1 MFQNDRIFSDVWVDD
16 STLKGQESFDKMY
29 QVLKAILLEENK
41 LVRVDPD
48 QRFTTVGPKV
58 KFNLQ
63 LVVDPVI
70 RWR

>member
-1 MFQNDRIFSDVWVDD
+1 
-16 STLKGQESFDKMY
+16 MY

-41 LVRVDPD
+41 VVRIDPD

-58 KFNLQ
+58 KFDLQ